1 MLTEIVNHLWQ
12 STLAVTAVAAL
23 AALLRDH
30 GAHVRYWLW
39 WAASVKFLVPFSL
52 LTLLGGSLAGSVVPV
67 IEAGDW
73 PATLGRIA
81 EPMPEAAA
89 WNPLAL
95 ALLGVWAVGFAAVG
109 GRWFVRALALRK
121 LLRASAQYTAAL
133 PRSVG
138 RLEVRTTPTLAEP
151 ALVGIFRPVLLLP
164 QGLTEHLSAAQID
177 AVLAHEL
184 SHWRR
189 RDNLTAAVHM
199 LVEAVFWFHPFVW
212 WVGARLVE
220 ERERACDEA
229 VVRDGHDGHTYAEGI
244 LKVCEHYVAST
255 LKCAAGVSGA
265 DLKQRVLEIARSRV
279 MSELPIQKRILLGT
293 FALATVLVPFVF
305 GAVTT
310 SAVAQNDRDVMP
322 LVRIN
327 PDYPTAALAEKRE
340 GQVILEFTI
349 AAAGTVRDIVVVE
362 STAREFEE
370 PAIGALLKWRYLPTN
385 LTCVGT
391 VCTPIENAVAV
402 ERPGVRTV
410 IRFQLN
416 PQSPPPD
423 GPELS
428 PNR

>member
-12 STLAVTAVAAL
+12 STLVIAAVAAL
-23 AALLRDH
+23 VAMLRDH

-52 LTLLGGSLAGSVVPV
+52 LTLLGGALSGPIVPV
-67 IEAGDW
+67 VEARDW
-73 PATLGRIA
+73 PATLGLIA
-81 EPMPEAAA
+81 QPMPEAVG
-89 WNPLAL
+89 WSPLAL
-95 ALLGVWAVGFAAVG
+95 TLLGIWAIGLAAVAARWVVRAIELNALLRWSAA
-109 GRWFVRALALRK
+109 
-121 LLRASAQYTAAL
+121 YTAPL
-133 PRSVG
+133 PRSTG
-138 RLEVRTTPTLAEP
+138 KLAVRTTPLLAEP
-151 ALVGIFRPVLLLP
+151 ALVGVFRPVLLLP

-189 RDNLTAAVHM
+189 RDNLTASVHM
-199 LVEAVFWFHPFVW
+199 LVEAVFWFHPLVW

-229 VVRDGHDGHTYAEGI
+229 VVREGHDGRTYAEGI

-265 DLKQRVLEIARSRV
+265 DLKKRVLEIARSRV

-293 FALATVLVPFVF
+293 FALTTVLVPIVF
-305 GAVTT
+305 GAVSTP
-310 SAVAQNDRDVMP
+310 AVAQNDRDVIP

-327 PDYPTAALAEKRE
+327 PDYPTAALTERRE

-349 AAAGTVRDIVVVE
+349 TATGTVRDVVPVQSPYPDLAE
-362 STAREFEE
+362 AAAAALAR
-370 PAIGALLKWRYLPTN
+370 WRYQPAM
-385 LTCVGT
+385 
-391 VCTPIENAVAV
+391 ENGQAV
-402 ERPGVRTV
+402 ERRGVRTV
-410 IRFQLN
+410 ITFRLE

-423 GPELS
+423 GPEPS